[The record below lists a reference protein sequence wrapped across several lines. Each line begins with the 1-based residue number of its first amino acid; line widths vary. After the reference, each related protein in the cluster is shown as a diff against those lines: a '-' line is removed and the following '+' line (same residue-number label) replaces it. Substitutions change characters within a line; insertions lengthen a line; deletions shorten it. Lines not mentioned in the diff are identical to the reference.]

1 MIRPAPDKRTEGFD
15 FDHWARLASTDP
27 EAFERERAALVART
41 IGEAPAASR
50 ERLRRLQW
58 KVDQIRRTSPTPMA
72 AFMRI
77 YRMMWDSVEGP
88 GGLIEALGGE
98 PSRPAEPPGEVVPFR
113 LRREPRCPPPAPGAG
128 RALRG

>member
-1 MIRPAPDKRTEGFD
+1 MIKPAPDKPAEGFD
-15 FDHWARLASTDP
+15 FDHWARLAHTDP

-41 IGEAPAASR
+41 IAEAPAASR

-72 AFMRI
+72 AFLRI

-98 PSRPAEPPGEVVPFR
+98 PSRPAGPPGEVVPFR
-113 LRREPRCPPPAPGAG
+113 LRREPR
-128 RALRG
+128 